1 MWDLP
6 RLMMFGVAASVLL
19 SPLRSGGVL
28 SCAYRTNVFVF
39 PPLCTSAHFQHSH
52 LQSIIRRY
60 DIPASLIS
68 IQHWCFLWTCF
79 VGMARD
85 IISDNIWQIDEVNV
99 SFPNF
104 SLLCVFIEQIVLYFL
119 LVCPFIICISLPKR
133 NVGHTQ
139 LEGRQFS
146 ARAQLEVATQQMRS
160 FYFEAF
166 STIVILLKKDKNTD
180 I

>member
-1 MWDLP
+1 
-6 RLMMFGVAASVLL
+6 MMFGVASSVLL

-68 IQHWCFLWTCF
+68 IQHWCFFWTCF

-104 SLLCVFIEQIVLYFL
+104 SLLCFHRANSDIFSISMSIHNLHFL
-119 LVCPFIICISLPKR
+119 AETKHRTHSTGGKAV
-133 NVGHTQ
+133 
-139 LEGRQFS
+139 
-146 ARAQLEVATQQMRS
+146 
-160 FYFEAF
+160 F
-166 STIVILLKKDKNTD
+166 STCSTWSSYTTNAIILFWSIFNNSHTIKERQKHRYIKTD
-180 I
+180 T

>member
-1 MWDLP
+1 
-6 RLMMFGVAASVLL
+6 MMFGVASSVLL

-119 LVCPFIICISLPKR
+119 LVCPFIICISLPKL
-133 NVGHTQ
+133 NIGHST
-139 LEGRQFS
+139 GGK
-146 ARAQLEVATQQMRS
+146 AV
-160 FYFEAF
+160 F
-166 STIVILLKKDKNTD
+166 STCSTWGSYTTNAIILFWSIFNNSHTIKERQKHRYIKTD
-180 I
+180 T